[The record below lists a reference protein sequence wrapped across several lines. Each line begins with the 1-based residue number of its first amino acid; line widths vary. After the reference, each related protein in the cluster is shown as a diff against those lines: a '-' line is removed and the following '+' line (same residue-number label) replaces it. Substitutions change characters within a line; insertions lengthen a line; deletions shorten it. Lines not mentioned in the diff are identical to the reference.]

1 MRDFTFA
8 VIMSLVILALALC
21 MAYAVIDTQEQH
33 GGQLANPYW
42 PFTVETSVRDN

>member
-8 VIMSLVILALALC
+8 VIMALAILALCLC
-21 MAYAVIDTQEQH
+21 MAYAIIDTQAQH

-42 PFTVETSVRDN
+42 PFTVEIQVRDR